1 MLTAAFVDNAKK
13 VALSYLERRFLQD
26 VSEENRANVKTMRR
40 NYMIFHTMDPELA
53 IDNLI
58 EIKKQKQSYRYM
70 KASI

>member
-1 MLTAAFVDNAKK
+1 
-13 VALSYLERRFLQD
+13 LERRFLQD